1 MANRFLI
8 YIPNP
13 PSISTLTSSGTQT
26 KWNTIKNNL
35 AKVLENYK
43 NNEYYL
49 QELELFDFIDQPFNG
64 MSNSHFHKIIK
75 KLMDK
80 LKEEIKEYNLKA
92 EPISFNKEDKTIFN
106 LTFKNLYC
114 LVNIMMYLLEYT
126 TSKGKTSDIV
136 YEFAF
141 KNKVPKIKDVLIHK
155 QQLSKVLSNLQSIQ
169 TIKISLYKENED
181 IYNNKKNKKNSI
193 FRMDPKIVFF
203 FSLFYKSIF
212 KSITSA
218 IIDLNIPPID
228 NYFINNSNPYLINEE
243 KILYLADYYKDI
255 FICNL
260 ILVKSL
266 PELICISSLHFEMY
280 DSYQLELHKI
290 LSVLFKEEEEDESD
304 SNKQKLINSKTI
316 IPKNNDVK
324 DDNLT
329 VIKDNPIIY
338 SPKFNNNYLYIQH
351 ILNSSETK
359 FFEFCLDFNSLDPL
373 LFDSVN
379 FLLTKFICI
388 SQLSL
393 KLFPNKKINKRKI
406 YLNNCAYKKYSDN
419 YDETLHLY
427 SNEDKKI
434 YYQYLEKN
442 DNNSNNFILKDE
454 KLLNELF
461 FSFKTNLNNLSFI
474 LEKKIN
480 DLLTLSIDFSTF
492 NNESISLFNYD
503 NYNCSIICF
512 IFNLFRAFQ
521 SQIDKCKINSLEIFY
536 DDFLDEKTYV
546 VETIRKKIPSC
557 KNGFKLHNLQLNHIN
572 FNISNISLILPF
584 ENFPSVNL
592 TELILSNLSYNDLNN
607 LVGAFQNN
615 KDVFPVLIILNLS
628 IGIMVEN
635 YKKPLERLLRECLPS
650 KLTYFSLSF
659 PFNVSISD
667 LVDTLYWIKCNHN
680 TERNINIKMC
690 NSKLSQCINNSYYFK
705 NCVIDLFKLSKDY
718 FKQRNILLNYDIND
732 DHSIKFILNK
742 YKDKDIDYYYNLIYC
757 FNKTNSLNIN
767 ISNQKIFENIFNYR
781 GKFKKYEIKVEIIN

>member
-1 MANRFLI
+1 
-8 YIPNP
+8 
-13 PSISTLTSSGTQT
+13 
-26 KWNTIKNNL
+26 
-35 AKVLENYK
+35 
-43 NNEYYL
+43 
-49 QELELFDFIDQPFNG
+49 
-64 MSNSHFHKIIK
+64 
-75 KLMDK
+75 MDK

-304 SNKQKLINSKTI
+304 SNKPKLINSKTI

-461 FSFKTNLNNLSFI
+461 F
-474 LEKKIN
+474 
-480 DLLTLSIDFSTF
+480 
-492 NNESISLFNYD
+492 
-503 NYNCSIICF
+503 
-512 IFNLFRAFQ
+512 
-521 SQIDKCKINSLEIFY
+521 
-536 DDFLDEKTYV
+536 
-546 VETIRKKIPSC
+546 
-557 KNGFKLHNLQLNHIN
+557 
-572 FNISNISLILPF
+572 
-584 ENFPSVNL
+584 
-592 TELILSNLSYNDLNN
+592 
-607 LVGAFQNN
+607 
-615 KDVFPVLIILNLS
+615 
-628 IGIMVEN
+628 
-635 YKKPLERLLRECLPS
+635 
-650 KLTYFSLSF
+650 
-659 PFNVSISD
+659 
-667 LVDTLYWIKCNHN
+667 
-680 TERNINIKMC
+680 
-690 NSKLSQCINNSYYFK
+690 
-705 NCVIDLFKLSKDY
+705 
-718 FKQRNILLNYDIND
+718 
-732 DHSIKFILNK
+732 
-742 YKDKDIDYYYNLIYC
+742 
-757 FNKTNSLNIN
+757 
-767 ISNQKIFENIFNYR
+767 
-781 GKFKKYEIKVEIIN
+781 